1 MIKYVRGISMR
12 GARRWGAV
20 CAAAVLVAAGAST
33 AAAAATPAHATPA
46 RASGIAKCTAADL
59 GVWVAADQSD
69 GTAGSIY
76 YPLEITNLSSS
87 TCYLYGHPGV
97 SAVTG
102 AGHRLGQSA
111 RWNPGTARV
120 VNLAPGSTAHAMLQ
134 YVAVQVTPGCRPAN
148 AAGLKVIPPDQ
159 TSSAS
164 AFWDLP
170 SCSTGPAYLAV
181 GVVQPGPGTRNS
193 T

>member
-1 MIKYVRGISMR
+1 MIMLARGIGMR
-12 GARRWGAV
+12 SIRRWGAV
-20 CAAAVLVAAGAST
+20 CAAGAVLLAAGI
-33 AAAAATPAHATPA
+33 AAAAAAPAHA
-46 RASGIAKCTAADL
+46 ASGIAKCTAGDL

-97 SAVTG
+97 SAVSG
-102 AGHRLGQSA
+102 AGHQLGQSA

-120 VNLAPGSTAHAMLQ
+120 VNLAPGATAHAMLQ
-134 YVAVQVTPGCRPAN
+134 YVTVQVTQGCRPAN
-148 AAGLKVIPPDQ
+148 AAELRVIPPDQ

-181 GVVQPGPGTRNS
+181 GVTQPGPGTRNS

>member
-1 MIKYVRGISMR
+1 MIKYARGISMR
-12 GARRWGAV
+12 GTKRWAAA
-20 CAAAVLVAAGAST
+20 CAAAVLLAAGVST
-33 AAAAATPAHATPA
+33 AAAAAATSSHAA
-46 RASGIAKCTAADL
+46 GIAKCTAADL

-76 YPLEITNLSSS
+76 YPLEITNLSGS

-102 AGHRLGQSA
+102 AGHQLGQSA

-120 VNLAPGSTAHAMLQ
+120 VNLAPGGTAHAMLQ
-134 YVAVQVTPGCRPAN
+134 YVTVQVTPGCRPAS

-159 TSSAS
+159 TSSAR

-170 SCSTGPAYLAV
+170 GCSTGPAYLAV
-181 GVVQPGPGTRNS
+181 GVIQPGPGTRNS